1 MVVCYSRH
9 FCIKVR
15 ILLYLH
21 MSKSNKYKSFAELK
35 ESIVNPAVS
44 ENRIVEM
51 ITDLE
56 DFVKKIKLSQNK
68 VKI

>member
-1 MVVCYSRH
+1 
-9 FCIKVR
+9 
-15 ILLYLH
+15 

-35 ESIVNPAVS
+35 ESIVIPAVS

-51 ITDLE
+51 IADLE